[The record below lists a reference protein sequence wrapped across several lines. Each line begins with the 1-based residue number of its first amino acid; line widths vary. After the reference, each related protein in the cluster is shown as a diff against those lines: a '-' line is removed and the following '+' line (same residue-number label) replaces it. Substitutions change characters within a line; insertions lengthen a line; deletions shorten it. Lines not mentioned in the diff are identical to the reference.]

1 MSCRNYDPCLDSK
14 LNQIGSYASVARQSA
29 QSATASAAA
38 AAEDAAEAAESAAN
52 SANSASEANNYL
64 TQVTNLFEDFDERY
78 LGAKSVAPTVDNQ
91 GNPLQEGALYWN
103 SVTDALYVWDG
114 AMWAALPSGFD
125 ELTNFIATGTT
136 TARNLVTR
144 FADVINVKDFGAI
157 GDGVSD
163 DTAAIQAAIDS
174 LNDNG
179 IVFFPEGK
187 YVCTTELLILKA
199 GISLIGAGKGYY
211 RWHFQNPLKDIAATT
226 ILFKG
231 TGTKSIKTR
240 RLYRSSAADVNDSPI
255 STAINIQNDG
265 VTIKDLTIELYCD
278 YSNTSP
284 TNFGDNWDVGIFHG
298 SRLDLRIIDVNVVG
312 YWRKAAIWLDSTRAY
327 GMPEINP
334 SYPATEGYGSD
345 GISLVRVMTCG
356 GYWGIARLGPLP
368 KSNLLHFGF
377 QYKRAA
383 KFAFSAIPSDGESVT
398 IDTTVYTFRT
408 SAETQTEVTIGAT
421 IADTINN
428 LISKWQS
435 KPERLV
441 PYDELT
447 LIPSGN
453 NLEIYSTS
461 SIATALA
468 ETGANI
474 AIQTLAGSPAIQ
486 TETISDP
493 APFYD
498 FVSNTTYDDG
508 RNSLNGSDFVVDNCV
523 IYSIEHHSG
532 NPVTLKSVPP
542 DPQNDTCA
550 GSIWIDGLG
559 GSAILHRQFI
569 QNTRIHSTE
578 PYNLKL
584 GFVGRYRQTNCTQ
597 DGNLDTSVSY
607 GRTVGSPITS
617 AMLQIIGYD
626 EPGPNFPLDKNR
638 NQVYSD
644 YYLQGLDILA
654 RGDIEIG
661 GYAKIGTNNTN
672 STTGFI
678 EILGGND
685 ANSEVRFSNESTN
698 TIGRIRTSTVGG
710 MTFAVK
716 PSGTG
721 AITDALFISG
731 SNFQVYNAPR
741 PNVDNTIS
749 LGIPSL
755 RWSQLYAGTNVI
767 NTSDEREK
775 QQIRSLSET
784 EKKVAIKLKS
794 LVKAFKFNNAVG
806 VKGEDARI
814 HVGVIA
820 QEVVSAFQS
829 EGLDANKYG
838 LLCYDEWSEELEEKD
853 SDGNVIQE
861 YRPAGNR
868 YGIRYDQLLAFIIS
882 AI

>member
-1 MSCRNYDPCLDSK
+1 MSLILDGTSGLFGNVTGGDISGNFIG
-14 LNQIGSYASVARQSA
+14 LNGNGSSLT
-29 QSATASAAA
+29 ATA
-38 AAEDAAEAAESAAN
+38 
-52 SANSASEANNYL
+52 
-64 TQVTNLFEDFDERY
+64 
-78 LGAKSVAPTVDNQ
+78 
-91 GNPLQEGALYWN
+91 
-103 SVTDALYVWDG
+103 
-114 AMWAALPSGFD
+114 
-125 ELTNFIATGTT
+125 TGST
-136 TARNLVTR
+136 TARSLANR
-144 FADVINVKDFGAI
+144 FADVVNVKDFGAV
-157 GDGVSD
+157 GDGVAD
-163 DTAAIQAAIDS
+163 DTIAIQNAINS
-174 LNDNG
+174 LNDGG
-179 IVFFPEGK
+179 IVFFPKGT
-187 YVCTTELLILKA
+187 YVCISELLIVKS
-199 GISLIGAGKGYY
+199 GISLIGSGKGYY
-211 RWHFQNPLKDIAATT
+211 RWHFENPLKDIPVTT

-240 RLYRSSAADVNDSPI
+240 RLYRASSLDVNDSPI

-265 VTIKDLTIELYCD
+265 VTIKDLTIALYCD

-312 YWRKAAIWLDSTRAY
+312 YWRKAAIWLDSTRAI
-327 GMPEINP
+327 GMPEINA
-334 SYPATEGYGSD
+334 SYPVTEGYGSD

-356 GYWGIARLGPLP
+356 GYWGISRLGPLP
-368 KSNLLHFGF
+368 ESNLLHFGF

-398 IDTTVYTFRT
+398 IDTTVYTFKT
-408 SAETQTEVTIGAT
+408 SAVTQTEVTIGAT

-428 LISKWQS
+428 LISKWQT
-435 KPERLV
+435 KPERLI

-447 LIPSGN
+447 LIASGN

-461 SIATALA
+461 PIATALA

-474 AIQTLAGSPAIQ
+474 AIQTIAGSVATQ

-493 APFYD
+493 ATFYD

-508 RNSLNGSDFVVDNCV
+508 RNSLNGSDFVLDNSV

-532 NPVTLKSVPP
+532 VPVTTKSIPP

-559 GSAILHRQFI
+559 GGALLHRQFI
-569 QNTRIHSTE
+569 QNTRIHSSE

-597 DGNLDTSVSY
+597 DGNFDSSVSY

-626 EPGPNFPLDKNR
+626 EPGPNFPLNKNW

-644 YYLQGLDILA
+644 FYLQGLDILA
-654 RGDIEIG
+654 RGNIEIG
-661 GYAKIGTNNTN
+661 GYAKIGTINTN
-672 STTGFI
+672 STTGFV
-678 EILGGND
+678 EVLGGSN
-685 ANSEVRFSNESTN
+685 ANSEVRFSSESTN
-698 TIGRIRTSTVGG
+698 TIGRIRTSPSGG
-710 MTFAVK
+710 MSFSVK

-721 AITDALFISG
+721 TITDALFVS
-731 SNFQVYNAPR
+731 SSTFQVYNSPR

-749 LGIPSL
+749 LGTASL

-775 QQIRSLSET
+775 QDIENLNET
-784 EKKVAIKLKS
+784 EKRVAISLKS
-794 LVKAFKFNNAVG
+794 LVKKFCFKDAVSI
-806 VKGEDARI
+806 KGEDARI

-829 EGLDANKYG
+829 EGLDATKYG
-838 LLCYDEWSEELEEKD
+838 LLCYDEWDEQPEEKD
-853 SDGNVIQE
+853 FDGNVIQQ